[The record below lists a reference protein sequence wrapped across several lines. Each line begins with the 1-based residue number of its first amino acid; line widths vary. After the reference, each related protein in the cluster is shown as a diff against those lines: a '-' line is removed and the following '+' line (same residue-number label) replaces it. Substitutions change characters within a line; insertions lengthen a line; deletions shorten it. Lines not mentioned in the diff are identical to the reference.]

1 MHSTLRKNMPEKNRK
16 VTERSRREHGRNPEK
31 SRKPTGKC
39 ERDSA
44 RTLLLAPGTHYA
56 AFVIP
61 LRMTTMP
68 LFGVVPMYQ
77 ELQQI
82 YDRVTLDSPRSRLET
97 YRELIPG

>member
-16 VTERSRREHGRNPEK
+16 VTERSRREHGRNP
-31 SRKPTGKC
+31 
-39 ERDSA
+39 DSA